1 LRRSSPFVIG
11 GLPLR
16 RWVGQF
22 GRMRLGFLVALGLLT
37 GAAWCL
43 TVYHAVKMSMPMGI
57 AVRGGMAA
65 EGMAGMAMAGMS
77 ATHGWSFAGAV
88 VFVAVW
94 TVMMAAM
101 MLPAATPMVII
112 FASAQARRQEHVAV
126 PTWIFIAGYM
136 IVWAA
141 AGIFVY
147 VLVQFGSELAT
158 MLASRQMGTVRAR
171 KYPGCGRTLSV
182 YTDQERLPQSLPLA
196 SCLRRPAL
204 ARWTGR
210 CTRHGAEA
218 RCVLFRLLLGAV
230 RGDGRCRSYELGVDA
245 SAYADRF
252 RREGVAAWSA
262 RRSRVRRRS
271 DTSWNRGRCW
281 GCPDA
286 VARLA
291 KIIQRP
297 PILSCSAAMALTL

>member
-158 MLASRQMGTVRAR
+158 MLAPAER
-171 KYPGCGRTLSV
+171 GRWAPYALGSTLVVAGLYQFTPIKNVCLSHC
-182 YTDQERLPQSLPLA
+182 RSPLA
-196 SCLRRPAL
+196 FVARHWRAGRAGAL
-204 ARWTGR
+204 VMGL
-210 CTRHGAEA
+210 RHGAYCFGCCWA
-218 RCVLFRLLLGAV
+218 LFAVMGAAGVMSLAWMLLLIVFVEKVLPYGPRAAAAFGVVLILLGIVVAVGAAPMPWLV
-230 RGDGRCRSYELGVDA
+230 
-245 SAYADRF
+245 
-252 RREGVAAWSA
+252 
-262 RRSRVRRRS
+262 
-271 DTSWNRGRCW
+271 
-281 GCPDA
+281 
-286 VARLA
+286 
-291 KIIQRP
+291 
-297 PILSCSAAMALTL
+297 